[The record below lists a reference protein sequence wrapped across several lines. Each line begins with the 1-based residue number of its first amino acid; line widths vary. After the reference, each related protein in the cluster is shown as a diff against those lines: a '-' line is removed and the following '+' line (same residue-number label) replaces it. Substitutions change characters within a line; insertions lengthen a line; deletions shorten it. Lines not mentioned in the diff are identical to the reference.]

1 MRSSFIVQTYAG
13 DQVTP
18 SLENTRARCQKERLQ
33 PCLQCIGVVASL
45 GLSIVISFFVGTGD
59 WVIPAIAPISAS
71 DATTRTAL
79 QLERSNF

>member
-45 GLSIVISFFVGTGD
+45 GLSIVISFFVGTVD
-59 WVIPAIAPISAS
+59 WVIHSAHIGLGRHDSDRIA
-71 DATTRTAL
+71 TRT
-79 QLERSNF
+79 F